1 MDSLLTRYDLARYE
15 TESVG
20 AGLHNFHLLTT
31 LLLRQLEPSPEQPIQ
46 LLQPL
51 GGLMP
56 TTQIEYDTLVFRIR
70 QMGHIL
76 EASPN
81 NITNGFNRRSR
92 DNTVALTD
100 ATEQVYMFGT
110 GFNANSGSSQAAYTA
125 YTPAQTQGGWGSWTP
140 AQPQGTIFGETSG
153 GHGNATPEY
162 TYYGGDGGDSSH
174 AGTDSDTESSCG
186 EEDTRPEGLSAQLN
200 GPLSHL
206 PDAEKE
212 QHLYW
217 AYKTTKGN
225 WRKFMR
231 KPVRKVRRY
240 FRKEAE
246 GGWKGKGKGQSKS
259 KGKRLSGKGISAYV
273 AELSDEAYEETFFGK
288 GKGKGRGKGKGKRSS
303 GKGMGSRKESC
314 GPRRNRHEVLWKRW
328 HVWQRVPPQ
337 TRLPSRDRQCQ
348 CRKSLCAKHLLRWHL
363 HGTLDGH
370 DQWGPACRRS

>member
-1 MDSLLTRYDLARYE
+1 MVTATR
-15 TESVG
+15 
-20 AGLHNFHLLTT
+20 
-31 LLLRQLEPSPEQPIQ
+31 P
-46 LLQPL
+46 
-51 GGLMP
+51 
-56 TTQIEYDTLVFRIR
+56 
-70 QMGHIL
+70 
-76 EASPN
+76 
-81 NITNGFNRRSR
+81 
-92 DNTVALTD
+92 
-100 ATEQVYMFGT
+100 
-110 GFNANSGSSQAAYTA
+110 
-125 YTPAQTQGGWGSWTP
+125 
-140 AQPQGTIFGETSG
+140 
-153 GHGNATPEY
+153 PEY

-303 GKGMGSRKESC
+303 GKGMGSRKNPVGRDGTVMKCFGNGGTCGSEFHLKRDCPHETGNASTASPTAPSTFYVGTFTELWMVTNNVDQPSEEADYVQDAQLEPSQGQEAPLEVHTEYIFMLEHHETPVEDELSGTGSEPQLVDSSSESESENGEMLTPPAAGTHWRDCPC
-314 GPRRNRHEVLWKRW
+314 GRYRWSDVEQCVCGNKNYYRREVGEPS
-328 HVWQRVPPQ
+328 PPWFHFYD
-337 TRLPSRDRQCQ
+337 PGGSRR
-348 CRKSLCAKHLLRWHL
+348 
-363 HGTLDGH
+363 
-370 DQWGPACRRS
+370 

>member
-1 MDSLLTRYDLARYE
+1 
-15 TESVG
+15 
-20 AGLHNFHLLTT
+20 
-31 LLLRQLEPSPEQPIQ
+31 
-46 LLQPL
+46 
-51 GGLMP
+51 
-56 TTQIEYDTLVFRIR
+56 
-70 QMGHIL
+70 MGHIL

-92 DNTVALTD
+92 DSTVALTD
-100 ATEQVYMFGT
+100 ANEQVYMFGT
-110 GFNANSGSSQAAYTA
+110 GINANSGGSSQAAYTA
-125 YTPAQTQGGWGSWTP
+125 YTPSQAQGGWGSWNP
-140 AQPQGTIFGETSG
+140 AQPQGTIFGGTSG
-153 GHGNATPEY
+153 GYGNATPEY

-186 EEDTRPEGLSAQLN
+186 ECDTRPEGLSAQLN

-303 GKGMGSRKESC
+303 GKGMGSRKNPVGRDGTVMKCFGNGGTC
-314 GPRRNRHEVLWKRW
+314 GSEFHLKRDCPHE
-328 HVWQRVPPQ
+328 
-337 TRLPSRDRQCQ
+337 TGNASAASPS
-348 CRKSLCAKHLLRWHL
+348 SPSTFYV
-363 HGTLDGH
+363 GSH
-370 DQWGPACRRS
+370 DQLWMVTTNGDQPSEEVDYVQDAQLEPSQDQEAPLEVHTEYIFMLGYHEMPHPPPKVGPPLPPMEGPVPLKAPPANIGQIG